1 MSNFTFYKKR
11 NFNAYINDTFSFF
24 KIYAKNFFT
33 NYLVINGAIM
43 IAFGLILNFSIIY
56 FTGFWNSG
64 ITSFGGVFFL
74 SFILLAFIL
83 FFFLLI
89 QCYPIAY
96 LELAEKEPHRTNFT
110 AKEIFSTIQ
119 KMLGKVFLFGIISIF
134 IIYIPYIIIYVLI
147 SFIPILGFFGGIFLS
162 ILSTLFI
169 TQATL
174 LFVKDK
180 MGYFDALGKAKD
192 LISVNF
198 WEKWGATAIMN
209 LIIYTFTIIVL
220 ILPVIVIVF
229 GALSGVELENIGFLW
244 GIVGFIMILFIV
256 IIISIAANF
265 QVFLQLMIY
274 LSEKEDKRINEIDL
288 IGQDNEVK

>member
-1 MSNFTFYKKR
+1 M
-11 NFNAYINDTFSFF
+11 
-24 KIYAKNFFT
+24 
-33 NYLVINGAIM
+33 
-43 IAFGLILNFSIIY
+43 
-56 FTGFWNSG
+56 
-64 ITSFGGVFFL
+64 
-74 SFILLAFIL
+74 
-83 FFFLLI
+83 
-89 QCYPIAY
+89 
-96 LELAEKEPHRTNFT
+96 
-110 AKEIFSTIQ
+110 
-119 KMLGKVFLFGIISIF
+119 
-134 IIYIPYIIIYVLI
+134 
-147 SFIPILGFFGGIFLS
+147 
-162 ILSTLFI
+162 
-169 TQATL
+169 L

>member
-74 SFILLAFIL
+74 LFILLAFIL

-110 AKEIFSTIQ
+110 AKEIFSSIQ

-134 IIYIPYIIIYVLI
+134 IIYIPYIIIYILI

-209 LIIYTFTIIVL
+209 LII
-220 ILPVIVIVF
+220 F

-244 GIVGFIMILFIV
+244 GIIGFIMILFIV